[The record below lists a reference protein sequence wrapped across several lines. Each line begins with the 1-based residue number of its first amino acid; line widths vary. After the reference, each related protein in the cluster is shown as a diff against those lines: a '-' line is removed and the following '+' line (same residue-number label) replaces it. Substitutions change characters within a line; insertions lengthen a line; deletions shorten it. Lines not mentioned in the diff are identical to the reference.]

1 MNQETLLI
9 TVLAVLAAVAVA
21 GIGWVLAGM
30 KKSPADKRM
39 ARLSTGA
46 GRTKRMAHDLET
58 ESGNRR
64 KHVEDTLSE
73 LDRRQ
78 KEEKAKLTLRLRL
91 DRAGLETEEKTF
103 YILSVVFGVFVVG
116 ISFLFGMPP
125 AAALLGGFAAGFGLP
140 RWVINFLIN
149 RRQNAFTA
157 EFANAVDVI
166 VRGIKSGLPV
176 NDCLR
181 IVATESAEPV
191 RGEFSELVESLKLGI
206 SMDQALSRIFE
217 RMPLAEVNFFM
228 IVMVIQQQ
236 TGGNLSEALGNLS
249 KVLRDRKKMRGKIQ
263 AMSQE
268 AKSSA
273 AIIGAL
279 PPGVMAMITMTSP
292 EYMSLLYTTTTGT
305 AIIIGGLLW
314 MFTGVLVMRK
324 MINFQF

>member
-1 MNQETLLI
+1 MDQETFLI
-9 TVLAVLAAVAVA
+9 FVLAALAAIAVA
-21 GIGWVLAGM
+21 GIGWVLTGL
-30 KKSPADKRM
+30 KKSPVDKRM
-39 ARLSTGA
+39 AQMSTGNA
-46 GRTKRMAHDLET
+46 RTKRTARDVENDG
-58 ESGNRR
+58 SNRR
-64 KHVEDTLSE
+64 KQVEDTLSE
-73 LDRRQ
+73 LERRQ

-91 DRAGLETEEKTF
+91 DRAGLELEEKTF
-103 YILSVVFGVFVVG
+103 YILSAVLGFVCIG
-116 ISFLFGMPP
+116 ISMLFGMPP
-125 AAALLGGFAAGFGLP
+125 AAALLGGFAAGFGMP
-140 RWVINFLIN
+140 RWIVTFLTN
-149 RRQNAFTA
+149 RRQKAFTA

-181 IVATESAEPV
+181 IVSTESSEPV
-191 RGEFSELVESLKLGI
+191 KGEFTELVESLKLGI
-206 SMDQALSRIFE
+206 SMDQSLARILE

-249 KVLRDRKKMRGKIQ
+249 TVLRDRKKMRGKIQ

-279 PPGVMAMITMTSP
+279 PPGVMGMITLTSP
-292 EYMSLLYTTTTGT
+292 DYMNLLYTTTTGNL
-305 AIIIGGLLW
+305 IIMGGLTW
-314 MFTGVLVMRK
+314 MLIGVLVMRK